1 MVFGALI
8 INLFDEIFDL
18 KKNKLKNLRKI
29 IFGGEGF
36 PKGSLKAL
44 YEFVGKKTSLI
55 NVYGPTECTCI
66 CSSYVIK
73 KLTYWEK
80 K

>member
-36 PKGSLKAL
+36 PKGSLKL
-44 YEFVGKKTSLI
+44 YMNLLEK
-55 NVYGPTECTCI
+55 NQ
-66 CSSYVIK
+66 SY
-73 KLTYWEK
+73 
-80 K
+80 